1 MAKKAKA
8 KMSKAKKTTPVS
20 RARTAK
26 ASAPAVTP
34 TYLPEGQ
41 SYTMGLHDVVRALKV
56 IDKHGHMPKFVKAA
70 KAEHAAGT
78 FNAKTVNFVKDF
90 MVKNKM
96 HNDPVGKHIVN
107 ARQPA
112 PVGLTATAAAA
123 PSGLTAAAATGRF
136 NCNF

>member
-1 MAKKAKA
+1 MAKKTKA
-8 KMSKAKKTTPVS
+8 KMSKARRTPAS
-20 RARTAK
+20 RAPTAK

-34 TYLPEGQ
+34 TYLPEGR

-70 KAEHAAGT
+70 KAERAAGT
-78 FNAKTVNFVKDF
+78 FDAKTVNFVKDF

-96 HNDPVGKHIVN
+96 HNDPIGKHIVN
-107 ARQPA
+107 AQQPA
-112 PVGLTATAAAA
+112 PA
-123 PSGLTAAAATGRF
+123 GLTAAAAAPPAGLAPSPATGRF